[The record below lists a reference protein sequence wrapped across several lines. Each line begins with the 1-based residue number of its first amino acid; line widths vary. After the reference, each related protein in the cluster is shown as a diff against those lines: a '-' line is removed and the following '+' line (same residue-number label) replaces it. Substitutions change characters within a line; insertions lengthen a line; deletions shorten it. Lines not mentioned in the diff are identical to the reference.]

1 MDYVDINS
9 ISELHEYMG
18 FPPPVHPLITVID
31 FAKVDRSKR
40 KQGVLH
46 FRLALY
52 AASCK
57 VFKGQMMYGRSAYDF
72 REGSL
77 MFTAPYQPFAP
88 DPENPATEGWG
99 LFIHPDFLA
108 ASARGQKLTVLSFF
122 GYDTNE
128 GLHVSD
134 AEKKTLEGCL
144 HNIQKEIALNID
156 QHSYNLV
163 LSNLELFFAY
173 CTRYYDRQ
181 FLTRTRASNDA
192 VNKFEHLLHTWFTQ
206 DSLTEAGL
214 PHVKYF
220 AEQLHLSPN
229 YLSDLLNKY
238 TGKTTQEH
246 IHLKLTEKAK
256 SLLWGTER
264 SVSEIAFSLGFEH
277 PSHFA
282 KLFKSRTGMSPTAFR
297 NQN

>member
-18 FPPPVHPLITVID
+18 FAPPVHPLITVID

-40 KQGVLH
+40 KPGVLH

-52 AASCK
+52 ASSCK

-88 DPENPATEGWG
+88 DPENPANEGWG

-108 ASARGQKLTVLSFF
+108 ASERGQKLNTLSFF

-128 GLHVSD
+128 GLHVSEQ
-134 AEKKTLEGCL
+134 EKNTLENCL
-144 HNIQKEIALNID
+144 RNIEKEIALNID

-181 FLTRTRASNDA
+181 FLTRMHVSNDA
-192 VNKFEHLLHTWFTQ
+192 VNKFEQLLNAWFAKE
-206 DSLTEAGL
+206 SLSEAGL

-220 AEQLHLSPN
+220 AGQLHLSPN

-256 SLLWGTER
+256 SLLWGTGKT
-264 SVSEIAFSLGFEH
+264 VSEIAYSLGFEH

-282 KLFKSRTGMSPTAFR
+282 KLFKSRTGMSPTEFR
-297 NQN
+297 SQN